1 MKIISRVYKIK
12 GFLFIY
18 LSISGTI
25 SCFITTLKFLFFHLG
40 NYVPFFRE
48 KDTGQAV
55 VWGGKNTK
63 VVSEN
68 HPLKKNKAPRR
79 KMKGNS
85 V

>member
-1 MKIISRVYKIK
+1 MKRPMGAKRLPNDFPSMLPQLPT
-12 GFLFIY
+12 F
-18 LSISGTI
+18 SI
-25 SCFITTLKFLFFHLG
+25 C
-40 NYVPFFRE
+40 PFFRE

-63 VVSEN
+63 AVSEN
-68 HPLKKNKAPRR
+68 HRLKKNKAPRR